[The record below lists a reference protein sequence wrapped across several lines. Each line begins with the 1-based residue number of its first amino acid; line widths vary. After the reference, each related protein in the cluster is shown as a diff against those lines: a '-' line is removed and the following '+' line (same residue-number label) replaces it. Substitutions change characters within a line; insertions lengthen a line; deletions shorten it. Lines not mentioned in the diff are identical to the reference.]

1 MLGRGELT
9 TGSIPGH
16 FRRMALPTAIGMV
29 FTTLYNVV
37 DSYFAGLISTEA
49 LAGLGISFQIFF
61 LLVCVGIGVNA
72 AMGALVG
79 NALGAGRRRRARITA
94 CQGLSYAAMASVVL
108 TILGYLLSPALIG
121 AVSEPGEFR
130 DLAIAYLDVLLLA
143 TPAFL
148 IAFAANGILGAQGD
162 AVSMQ
167 RAQIAAFFA
176 NVVLNPLMIFGVPGL
191 LPGIGFNG
199 IALSTLTSQTGVMI
213 YILWRVY
220 RSSLMS
226 GQRPVDYRPRAIR
239 FREITAM
246 AFPASSAM
254 IVMLIG
260 AYVTQLYLKP
270 FGPEAIAAYGVGLR
284 IEQML
289 LLPGFGL
296 TIALLPIAAQNF
308 GAVEYDRVREAFT
321 FCCKAGF
328 ALMLAG
334 SLLLWFAAR
343 PAVSLFTSD
352 PEVVRLGGDYLN
364 VDGFLLPIY
373 ILLFAMNSLL
383 QAFKR
388 PMYTLWIGIYRQGF
402 GIAVFCAIFVIL
414 LDWGSWGVWF
424 GIAASVFTGFLLALR
439 ITWSVANRE
448 IGGLFSRRVKEF

>member
-1 MLGRGELT
+1 MLSRGELT

-270 FGPEAIAAYGVGLR
+270 FGPE
-284 IEQML
+284 
-289 LLPGFGL
+289 
-296 TIALLPIAAQNF
+296 
-308 GAVEYDRVREAFT
+308 D
-321 FCCKAGF
+321 
-328 ALMLAG
+328 
-334 SLLLWFAAR
+334 
-343 PAVSLFTSD
+343 SD
-352 PEVVRLGGDYLN
+352 
-364 VDGFLLPIY
+364 
-373 ILLFAMNSLL
+373 
-383 QAFKR
+383 
-388 PMYTLWIGIYRQGF
+388 
-402 GIAVFCAIFVIL
+402 
-414 LDWGSWGVWF
+414 
-424 GIAASVFTGFLLALR
+424 
-439 ITWSVANRE
+439 
-448 IGGLFSRRVKEF
+448 

>member
-1 MLGRGELT
+1 M
-9 TGSIPGH
+9 
-16 FRRMALPTAIGMV
+16 
-29 FTTLYNVV
+29 
-37 DSYFAGLISTEA
+37 
-49 LAGLGISFQIFF
+49 
-61 LLVCVGIGVNA
+61 
-72 AMGALVG
+72 
-79 NALGAGRRRRARITA
+79 
-94 CQGLSYAAMASVVL
+94 
-108 TILGYLLSPALIG
+108 
-121 AVSEPGEFR
+121 
-130 DLAIAYLDVLLLA
+130 
-143 TPAFL
+143 
-148 IAFAANGILGAQGD
+148 
-162 AVSMQ
+162 
-167 RAQIAAFFA
+167 
-176 NVVLNPLMIFGVPGL
+176 
-191 LPGIGFNG
+191 
-199 IALSTLTSQTGVMI
+199 
-213 YILWRVY
+213 
-220 RSSLMS
+220 
-226 GQRPVDYRPRAIR
+226 
-239 FREITAM
+239 
-246 AFPASSAM
+246 
-254 IVMLIG
+254 
-260 AYVTQLYLKP
+260 
-270 FGPEAIAAYGVGLR
+270 
-284 IEQML
+284 
-289 LLPGFGL
+289 
-296 TIALLPIAAQNF
+296 PIAAQNF

-448 IGGLFSRRVKEF
+448 IGGLFSRRVKGF